1 MKNLIVRFGNV
12 AGSKGSVLP
21 LFQNLINL
29 RQPLT
34 VTDRRATR
42 YLMSINEA
50 ADLIIKVSEIGI
62 NSKIYILDMGEPIN
76 INEIAKLMIR
86 MNGLT
91 VKNKNNLNGDIPIN
105 YIGLSKGEK
114 LHEKLSYNK
123 KFLKT
128 VYEKILLCDEKF
140 NDRFIINKIDVLID
154 NIHQWSDTKIKL
166 EVLKLIQK

>member
-1 MKNLIVRFGNV
+1 
-12 AGSKGSVLP
+12 
-21 LFQNLINL
+21 
-29 RQPLT
+29 
-34 VTDRRATR
+34 
-42 YLMSINEA
+42 MSINEA

-128 VYEKILLCDEKF
+128 VY
-140 NDRFIINKIDVLID
+140 
-154 NIHQWSDTKIKL
+154 
-166 EVLKLIQK
+166 

>member
-1 MKNLIVRFGNV
+1 
-12 AGSKGSVLP
+12 
-21 LFQNLINL
+21 
-29 RQPLT
+29 
-34 VTDRRATR
+34 
-42 YLMSINEA
+42 
-50 ADLIIKVSEIGI
+50 
-62 NSKIYILDMGEPIN
+62 MGEPIN

-128 VYEKILLCDEKF
+128 VYEKYYYVMKSLMIDLL
-140 NDRFIINKIDVLID
+140 L
-154 NIHQWSDTKIKL
+154 IKL
-166 EVLKLIQK
+166 MFL